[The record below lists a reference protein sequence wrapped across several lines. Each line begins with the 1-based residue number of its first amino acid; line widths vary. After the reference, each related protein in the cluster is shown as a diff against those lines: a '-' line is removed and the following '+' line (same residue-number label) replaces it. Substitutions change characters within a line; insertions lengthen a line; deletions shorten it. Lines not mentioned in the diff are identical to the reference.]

1 MRYSDSLR
9 LALRMFRT
17 RPMRTALT
25 ILGVSVGIGTVFFL
39 VSLGY
44 GLQETILNRIANGD
58 TLLTLDV
65 SAGSNAVQ
73 LTDSAVTAITHMPHI
88 QEVARSLSFSAQV
101 TGNNLTSDVPIVAV
115 DPSYFR
121 YSGISASLGALLTSD
136 SAKDAVITSAATKL
150 FGATSSGM
158 LDTTLSYTLYVPRAG
173 SGGNAII
180 SSLTGSLVV
189 RGVAAQD
196 TQSSLYV
203 PLPLVSSLH
212 LGRVDALKVKVDD
225 HANLETVR
233 NAILARGYI
242 VSALSD
248 VIDQASKVFAVVQ
261 LVLGF
266 FGLVALIVS
275 AIGMFNTMT
284 IALMERTNEIGIM
297 RSIGITRKDI
307 RTMFLVESMVM
318 GLLGGLGGL
327 LLGTVVGESVNIGM
341 NALAHRFGGPS
352 INLFVAPVWFIIVII
367 AFSAIIGLLTGVYPS
382 VRASKLNP
390 LDALRYK

>member
-25 ILGVSVGIGTVFFL
+25 ILGVSVGIATVFFL

-44 GLQETILNRIANGD
+44 GLQQTILNRIANGD

-65 SAGSNAVQ
+65 SAGSDAMQ
-73 LTDSAVTAITHMPHI
+73 LTDSGVTAIQGIPHV

-101 TGNNLTSDVPIVAV
+101 TSGGITSDVPIVAV
-115 DPSYFR
+115 DPSFFR
-121 YSGISASLGALLTSD
+121 YSGINASMGSLLTPD
-136 SAKDAVITSAATKL
+136 SRKDAIITSAAAKL
-150 FGATSSGM
+150 FGATASGM
-158 LDTTLSYTLYVPRAG
+158 LHTSVSCLLYVPRTDAAGNVTIGEQSGSLLVQGVAADDEKSALYVPRA
-173 SGGNAII
+173 
-180 SSLTGSLVV
+180 LVEN
-189 RGVAAQD
+189 
-196 TQSSLYV
+196 
-203 PLPLVSSLH
+203 LH
-212 LGRVDALKVKVDD
+212 IGHVEALKVKVDS
-225 HANLETVR
+225 HANLEEVR
-233 NAILARGYI
+233 NAILSRGYI

-248 VIDQASKVFAVVQ
+248 VIDQATKIFSIVQ
-261 LVLGF
+261 IVLGF

-297 RSIGITRKDI
+297 RSIGITSHDI
-307 RTMFLVESMVM
+307 RTQFLVESMVM

-327 LLGTVVGESVNIGM
+327 LLGAMFGEAINMFM
-341 NALAHRFGGPS
+341 NALAHRFHGPS
-352 INLFVAPVWFIIVII
+352 VNLFVAPMWFVLVIIV
-367 AFSAIIGLLTGVYPS
+367 FSAFIGILTGVYPS
-382 VRASKLNP
+382 IRASKLNP

>member
-1 MRYSDSLR
+1 
-9 LALRMFRT
+9 MFRT
-17 RPMRTALT
+17 RPLRTALT

-58 TLLTLDV
+58 TLLTLNV
-65 SAGSNAVQ
+65 SAGSDAVQ
-73 LTDSAVTAITHMPHI
+73 LTDSGVEAITKMPHV
-88 QEVARSLSFSAQV
+88 QDVARSLSFSAQV
-101 TGNNLTSDVPIVAV
+101 TGNNLTSDVPIIAV

-121 YSGISASLGALLTSD
+121 YSGITAPLGSLLTAS
-136 SAKDAVITSAATKL
+136 SGKDAVITSAATKL

-158 LDTTLSYTLYVPRAG
+158 LNTAVTYTLYVPRTDSAG
-173 SGGNAII
+173 NVTVGAS
-180 SSLTGSLVV
+180 TGSLVV
-189 RGVAAQD
+189 RGVTAQD

-203 PLPLVSSLH
+203 PLSLVSSLH
-212 LGRVDALKVKVDD
+212 LGRSDALKVKVDD
-225 HANLETVR
+225 HANLAAVR
-233 NAILARGYI
+233 NEILAKGYI

-248 VIDQASKVFAVVQ
+248 VIDQASKVFSVIQ

-266 FGLVALIVS
+266 FGLVALTVS

-297 RSIGITRKDI
+297 RSIGITSHDI

-327 LLGTVVGESVNIGM
+327 LLGTIIGESVNVGM
-341 NALAHRFGGPS
+341 NALAHRFGGPGV
-352 INLFVAPVWFIIVII
+352 NLFVAPLWFVFVII
-367 AFSAIIGLLTGVYPS
+367 AFSAVIGLLTGVYPS